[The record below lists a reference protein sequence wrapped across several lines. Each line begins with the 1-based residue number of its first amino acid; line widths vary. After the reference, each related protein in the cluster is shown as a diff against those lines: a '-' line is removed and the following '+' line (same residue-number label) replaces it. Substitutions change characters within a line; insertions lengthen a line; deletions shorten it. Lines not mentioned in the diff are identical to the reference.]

1 MKTVNMKRFLVGSVA
16 LFGASVVHAGTYA
29 KSPDGVAVRDANGN
43 CVKLV
48 MQVPGELTPGCDPMD
63 RVILLPDADGKVG
76 AVSVSAGGE
85 TELVDTAY
93 GSVAV
98 GEEGELAD
106 AASSAEEVSGRFG
119 TLLNNQ
125 PVKASD
131 YTVRFVTGSATELT
145 PDSAAVIDAMIAD
158 LTDRAA
164 PEIRVT
170 GHTDTVGSLT
180 VNDRLSRER
189 AQTVVSI
196 LQAEGI
202 ATDLLEAA
210 GRGERELAVQTA
222 DNVDEP
228 QNRRV
233 EISVR

>member
-1 MKTVNMKRFLVGSVA
+1 MKRTNLLGVTMLISSS
-16 LFGASVVHAGTYA
+16 LVHAGTYIT
-29 KSPDGVAVRDANGN
+29 SPSGVAVRDNAGE
-43 CVKLV
+43 CVKRLV
-48 MQVPGELTPGCDPMD
+48 QNPGELTPGCDPMD
-63 RVILLPDADGKVG
+63 RIILLPGADGKVG
-76 AVSVSAGGE
+76 AVSVTAGGT

-98 GEEGELAD
+98 GGEGQLAD
-106 AASSAEEVSGRFG
+106 TQSSESEVSGRFG
-119 TLLNNQ
+119 TLLNSQ
-125 PVKASD
+125 PDAASD

-145 PDSAAVIDAMIAD
+145 TDSAAVIEAMISD
-158 LTDRAA
+158 LSNRAA

-189 AQTVVSI
+189 AQTVVGI
-196 LQAEGI
+196 LQAQGI
-202 ATDLLEAA
+202 STKLLEAA
-210 GRGERELAVQTA
+210 GRGERELAVPTA